1 MKKKNLKSLSLRKQ
15 SVSNLNKTFGGQVS
29 IDFEDVIDT
38 IRITIDYTINYTKV
52 FSYCPHVTCGCPDPT
67 IPKLTEGILTCRAT
81 ACEELTCVT
90 CA

>member
-15 SVSNLNKTFGGQVS
+15 SVSNLNAVNGGTDIIETIV
-29 IDFEDVIDT
+29 DVVT
-38 IRITIDYTINYTKV
+38 TLTKITRE

-67 IPKLTEGILTCRAT
+67 IPAFTEGILTCRAT
-81 ACEELTCVT
+81 ACEELTCQT

>member
-15 SVSNLNKTFGGQVS
+15 PVSNLNKTFGGNDS
-29 IDFEDVIDT
+29 IDIGDVITT
-38 IRITIDYTINYTKV
+38 IIDYTEKYTRV
-52 FSYCPHVTCGCPDPT
+52 FSYCPHVSCGCPDPT
-67 IPKLTEGILTCRAT
+67 IPPLTKGILTCRAT

>member
-1 MKKKNLKSLSLRKQ
+1 MKKKNLKSLTLRKQ
-15 SVSNLNKTFGGQVS
+15 PVSNLNKMRGGNDS
-29 IDFEDVIDT
+29 IDVGTVVDT
-38 IRITIDYTINYTKV
+38 IIDYTINYTRV

-67 IPKLTEGILTCRAT
+67 IPPLTEGILTCRAT

>member
-1 MKKKNLKSLSLRKQ
+1 MKKKNLKSLTLRKQ
-15 SVSNLNKTFGGQVS
+15 SVSNLNKTFGGNAS
-29 IDFEDVIDT
+29 IDVSDVINT
-38 IRITIDYTINYTKV
+38 IIDFTEKYTRV

-67 IPKLTEGILTCRAT
+67 IPPLTEGILTCRAT